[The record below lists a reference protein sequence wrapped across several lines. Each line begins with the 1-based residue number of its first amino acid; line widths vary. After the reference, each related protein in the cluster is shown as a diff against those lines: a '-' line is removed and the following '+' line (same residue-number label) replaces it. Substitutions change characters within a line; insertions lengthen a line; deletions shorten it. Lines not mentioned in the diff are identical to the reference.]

1 MGDRDVSLIR
11 VALSGLLLPLALLVV
26 DRPAARAQDSAQQ
39 LTANALQEC
48 DLGRRAA
55 ERSAR
60 LAHFERGEKLAEQAI
75 AQNNQLADAHFA
87 LFCSAGEQLRI
98 DGETMSSLWGFRR
111 VMRALDRTLELDP
124 NHLDA
129 LSSKGTFLVRLPV
142 MMGGDVEKGEQMLR
156 QVIQRDSK
164 AVNARIALAKTY
176 ASRGRQQEALSLA
189 NEALTSAQAQQR
201 ADLIPECQATVSAIL
216 GIRAGNLGAT
226 P

>member
-1 MGDRDVSLIR
+1 MT
-11 VALSGLLLPLALLVV
+11 VARLLLTTLIVPLVLFAV
-26 DRPAARAQDSAQQ
+26 DRPGALAQDSAEQ
-39 LTANALQEC
+39 LTANALHEC

-55 ERSAR
+55 ERSVR
-60 LAHFERGEKLAEQAI
+60 LSHFERGEKLAEQAL
-75 AQNNQLADAHFA
+75 AQNNELADAHFA
-87 LFCSAGEQLRI
+87 LFCSKGEQLRI
-98 DGETMSSLWGFRR
+98 DGETISSLWGFRR

-156 QVIQRDSK
+156 QVIQRDPK

-189 NEALTSAQAQQR
+189 NEALTSAQAQHR

-216 GIRAGNLGAT
+216 GIRAGNIGSS